1 VERIRRGVEEA
12 NRCVV
17 EEVERLIQERRQGG
31 RKKAGGGVSDVGME
45 RRNEKSKRSGKN
57 VKMDVGAVR
66 LRSHLSHSLDSR
78 EKERRPVR
86 QSLQRS

>member
-1 VERIRRGVEEA
+1 MCCRGGGEANTGEEARGVKEGRRG
-12 NRCVV
+12 
-17 EEVERLIQERRQGG
+17 G
-31 RKKAGGGVSDVGME
+31 SDVGME